1 MIPARAL
8 RCQRRDDRL
17 AMTPDTHRRRLRTAA
32 LLILAGSV
40 CPLVPAGIG
49 FPATAERPTT
59 AEQDHAITID
69 ATSIVSQSWWQI
81 PGVTPSI
88 WTSDPETSDA
98 YRTTDPRVLRLTA
111 GQYKFISFTFDFP
124 FEITQEG
131 TVDYA
136 SSLDQCVGG
145 RGTTSL
151 IVRCKR
157 TYPHGGIRE
166 YSFPPSGTTQE
177 AP

>member
-1 MIPARAL
+1 
-8 RCQRRDDRL
+8 
-17 AMTPDTHRRRLRTAA
+17 MTHGTHRPRFRTAA
-32 LLILAGSV
+32 LLMLVISV
-40 CPLVPAGIG
+40 SPLVPVGIG
-49 FPATAERPTT
+49 FPATAERPT
-59 AEQDHAITID
+59 AADQDHAITID
-69 ATSIVSQSWWQI
+69 ATAIVSQSWWQI

-98 YRTTDPRVLRLTA
+98 YRTTDRRILHLPP
-111 GQYKFISFTFDFP
+111 GQYKFVSFTFDFP
-124 FEITQEG
+124 FEVTQEG
-131 TVDYA
+131 QVSYA
-136 SSLDQCVGG
+136 QSLDQCVGG